1 RQARQERERED
12 FDPLPRMAAIY
23 GLAELCGVGH
33 RKAGATISD
42 TAVWRLA
49 QFGAWRAL
57 ARIQCDMCDA
67 LGPSLRLSASES
79 ASAMKGGE
87 RGIEGE
93 RGEGERSCTS
103 RLTQMGRE
111 ALLRALVQLEALE
124 AMLPKEPQKPMPSDP
139 CHDRFIRRHWKKLQK
154 FPPPASWETRPR
166 ASRKRAAS

>member
-1 RQARQERERED
+1 MRHVRCPRPKLA
-12 FDPLPRMAAIY
+12 PLSSRVPSQVLEVDSHSM
-23 GLAELCGVGH
+23 G
-33 RKAGATISD
+33 KASE
-42 TAVWRLA
+42 
-49 QFGAWRAL
+49 
-57 ARIQCDMCDA
+57 
-67 LGPSLRLSASES
+67 SES
-79 ASAMKGGE
+79 ASAMKGIGE